1 MRVTQQRAVVAASDE
16 GSVKARC
23 QVFLRLAGYSVN
35 AKRVRQLVRLI
46 GQGPVHPKP
55 RLSVAGQDSMRH
67 PYLLRE
73 QVLYAPHE
81 SWSTDITYVPKAK
94 GVLYLVTVLNWHTHY
109 VLSWELSNTL
119 DVGFC
124 RRALATHPAPYIFYS
139 DQGSQF
145 TSQFFAQALLAA
157 GCQIS
162 SDGRGRATDN
172 AFIERYGVPSTGN
185 ASTSTWQLTI
195 PTSKSNCTPTSL
207 TPPTSAPTKNSTAK
221 RRSRSSPKPLLVISI
236 CLTTTS

>member
-1 MRVTQQRAVVAASDE
+1 MRVTQQRAIVAASNE

-23 QVFLRLAGYSVN
+23 QVLLRLAGYSVN
-35 AKRVRQLVRLI
+35 AKRVRRLVRPM
-46 GQGPVHPKP
+46 GQESVHLKP

-81 SWSTDITYVPKAK
+81 FWSTDITYVPKAK
-94 GVLYLVTVLNWHTHY
+94 GVLYLVTVIDWHTHY

-124 RRALATHPAPYIFYS
+124 RRTLATHPAPYIFNS
-139 DQGSQF
+139 DQG
-145 TSQFFAQALLAA
+145 SQFFAQALPVAA
-157 GCQIS
+157 VKPAAT
-162 SDGRGRATDN
+162 GRATDN
-172 AFIERYGVPSTGN
+172 AFIERYGVPSIVN

-195 PTSKSNCTPTSL
+195 PTYKSNCTPTSL
-207 TPPTSAPTKNSTAK
+207 TPPTSAPTKSSTAK
-221 RRSRSSPKPLLVISI
+221 RRSRSSPKSLLVSSI
-236 CLTTTS
+236 CLTTAS